1 MLLEMDS
8 VEVSHKT
15 LFTFEVGS
23 VLQGVERVAELAVG
37 VYHIETM
44 RAREA
49 DTIDLEDVSVSQA
62 NEIKNKSY
70 EDTRI
75 YKLEM

>member
-1 MLLEMDS
+1 MLLKMDS

-15 LFTFEVGS
+15 LFIFEVGS

-37 VYHIETM
+37 VYHVEKM

-49 DTIDLEDVSVSQA
+49 DTMSLEASCQ
-62 NEIKNKSY
+62 
-70 EDTRI
+70 RMQ
-75 YKLEM
+75 LR